1 MSWRGQGGRRA
12 KGRRGDQDPE
22 LDNTAWLAELE
33 REAAQ
38 ADDDEDDW
46 ADTLRSRRGGGGE
59 SPAFEE
65 APPAGDP
72 GWAGQDPRDAAPD
85 PDWARRR
92 SSPDPYDR
100 PAPDPYDGSPT
111 GRPEADWNDPGAG
124 GWQPA
129 GTDTPTGAWSPA
141 TADPGYA
148 PVDPTPGYAPADP
161 GYAPGADPGYA
172 PGPDPGYAPGPDPGY
187 APGPDPG
194 YPAASEPMYPDVP
207 LAGRESNYPTGYPE
221 TPQSEPPVG
230 REPDYPALFGE
241 LYRRSAGQQ
250 DPVWEAPP
258 PVEPLPEAGPAEPAT
273 GTWPFEETTQSWE
286 PSDRSFIWPSDELPS
301 APAEWEQPRP
311 APWDE
316 PAPEPPARYGPTDSG
331 LDQTAAWPA
340 PAPDP
345 APRPSPR
352 AGRTGTGNG
361 VPPQPTG
368 PVGPP
373 PDDWA
378 AAIPTDVPAAERA
391 ADPASATRA
400 WRTDDLEPG
409 VPLGPGTRPPGG
421 HLGPGT
427 AAPPGGGAAA
437 RTSRL
442 RGGPGPGTGDPRTA
456 GDPAAG
462 ATEAWA
468 GPGAL
473 AGAAGARGGYGA
485 PAGATGTRP
494 SGRADAL
501 APDRRRRDAAT
512 GAGYDPGAGPADD
525 PGDVRRKG
533 STRRRPAG
541 ERQARAWPRIVAIVS
556 WIVLVMVVCWF
567 YVFPWLE
574 RVLPENF

>member
-46 ADTLRSRRGGGGE
+46 ADTLRSRRGAGGE

-65 APPAGDP
+65 APSAGDP
-72 GWAGQDPRDAAPD
+72 GWAGQDPRDAPANS
-85 PDWARRR
+85 DWAWRRAA
-92 SSPDPYDR
+92 PDPYDR
-100 PAPDPYDGSPT
+100 SAPDPYDGSPA
-111 GRPEADWNDPGAG
+111 GRPEADWSDPGTG
-124 GWQPA
+124 GWQAA

-148 PVDPTPGYAPADP
+148 PVDPTPGYAAADPDPGYAPAADP
-161 GYAPGADPGYA
+161 GYAPA
-172 PGPDPGYAPGPDPGY
+172 DPGY

-194 YPAASEPMYPDVP
+194 YPAASGPVYPDAP
-207 LAGRESNYPTGYPE
+207 LAGRESNSPTGYPE
-221 TPQSEPPVG
+221 APQSEPPVG

-258 PVEPLPEAGPAEPAT
+258 PVEPLPETGSAEPAT
-273 GTWPFEETTQSWE
+273 GNWPFEETTQSWE
-286 PSDRSFIWPSDELPS
+286 PSDRSFVWPSDELPS
-301 APAEWEQPRP
+301 APAEWEQPSP

-316 PAPEPPARYGPTDSG
+316 PARQPQARPEPPDPG
-331 LDQTAAWPA
+331 LDQTAGW

-345 APRPSPR
+345 APRPSAW
-352 AGRTGTGNG
+352 AGRPGTGNG
-361 VPPQPTG
+361 MPPSPAG
-368 PVGPP
+368 PLRPP
-373 PDDWA
+373 SDDWA

-400 WRTDDLEPG
+400 WRPDDAADAEPG
-409 VPLGPGTRPPGG
+409 VPLGPGAAQPGG
-421 HLGPGT
+421 YLGPG
-427 AAPPGGGAAA
+427 AAPPGGYLGPGAAPPVGGAAA
-437 RTSRL
+437 RTSRH
-442 RGGPGPGTGDPRTA
+442 RGGADPRA
-456 GDPAAG
+456 EGDPAAG
-462 ATEAWA
+462 ATGVWA
-468 GPGAL
+468 GPGAGV
-473 AGAAGARGGYGA
+473 A
-485 PAGATGTRP
+485 GTR
-494 SGRADAL
+494 STGRADAL
-501 APDRRRRDAAT
+501 AADRRGRDPAA
-512 GAGYDPGAGPADD
+512 GAGYQAGVGLADE
-525 PGDVRRKG
+525 PGDIRRKG
-533 STRRRPAG
+533 SSGRRPAG
-541 ERQARAWPRIVAIVS
+541 ERQARAWPRIVAVIS